1 VPVEDLAELLGRWRD
16 ADSVWTRSQVITES
30 ARRLSRLTPPERRVL
45 AEALARQ
52 GAPHAAASL
61 EDRTGGSLPPAQVQT
76 VIDELLTLDPD
87 RIDELSSALQASAAQ
102 GHTADSPPP
111 HVPTGRPADL
121 PPPPD
126 LTSTDAQASAADL
139 PPAPSPAPGPAPD
152 KGLWPDET
160 TMTDDGTTGAS
171 DDEGHTLDDG
181 HTSDQVPA
189 ADRETHADD
198 QEIHTDDD
206 LEVWEE
212 IDGRLHRVGAAVE
225 PVAAADLGPLVEAI
239 RTAASAAH
247 RRRLLADLEGRSLTS
262 DEVRAL
268 LDAVPDGWQ
277 RRRAACQLLELGALD
292 QVPATVP
299 LDRLSRASDR
309 RFLAG
314 SLLDAGL
321 LRPMELRGRLPTGIA
336 RRLAARAHR

>member
-1 VPVEDLAELLGRWRD
+1 VPVEDLAELLDRWRD

-30 ARRLSRLTPPERRVL
+30 ARRLSRLTPAERRVL
-45 AEALARQ
+45 AQALAQQ

-61 EDRTGGSLPPAQVQT
+61 EARTGGSLPPAQVQT

-87 RIDELSSALQASAAQ
+87 RIGELSSALQASTAQ
-102 GHTADSPPP
+102 GDTADGTPP

-126 LTSTDAQASAADL
+126 LTPTNAQRSAADL
-139 PPAPSPAPGPAPD
+139 PPAPSQAPEPAPGQE
-152 KGLWPDET
+152 LWPDGT
-160 TMTDDGTTGAS
+160 AVTGDGTSGAI
-171 DDEGHTLDDG
+171 DDDHRDLDEGHTSEHTDG
-181 HTSDQVPA
+181 QAT
-189 ADRETHADD
+189 
-198 QEIHTDDD
+198 HTDDD

-212 IDGRLHRVGAAVE
+212 IDGRLHRVGAVVE
-225 PVAAADLGPLVEAI
+225 PVAAVDLGPLVEAV
-239 RTAASAAH
+239 RTAASAAQ

-299 LDRLSRASDR
+299 LDRLARTSDR

-321 LRPMELRGRLPTGIA
+321 LRPTELRGRLPTGTA
-336 RRLAARAHR
+336 RRLTARAHR

>member
-30 ARRLSRLTPPERRVL
+30 ARRLSRLTPAERRVL
-45 AEALARQ
+45 AQALAQQ

-61 EDRTGGSLPPAQVQT
+61 EARTGGSLPPAQVQT

-87 RIDELSSALQASAAQ
+87 RIGELSSALQASAAQ
-102 GHTADSPPP
+102 GVTDTTPPQ
-111 HVPTGRPADL
+111 VPTGRPADL

-126 LTSTDAQASAADL
+126 LTPTDAQRSAADL
-139 PPAPSPAPGPAPD
+139 PPAPSQTPEPAPGQEP
-152 KGLWPDET
+152 WPDRT
-160 TMTDDGTTGAS
+160 AMTSDGATGAF
-171 DDEGHTLDDG
+171 DDDPRDLDEGD
-181 HTSDQVPA
+181 TSHQVHA
-189 ADRETHADD
+189 GDRETHADD

-225 PVAAADLGPLVEAI
+225 PVAAADVGPLVEAV
-239 RTAASAAH
+239 RTAASPAD

-277 RRRAACQLLELGALD
+277 RRRVARQLLELGALD
-292 QVPATVP
+292 RVPATVP

-321 LRPMELRGRLPTGIA
+321 LRPMELRGRLPTGTA
-336 RRLAARAHR
+336 RRLTARVHR